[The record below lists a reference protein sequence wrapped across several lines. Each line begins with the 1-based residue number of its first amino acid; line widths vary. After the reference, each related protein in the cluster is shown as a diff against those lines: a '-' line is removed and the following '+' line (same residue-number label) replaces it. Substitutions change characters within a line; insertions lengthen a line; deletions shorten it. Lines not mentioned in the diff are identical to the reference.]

1 MKLALSLLKILPA
14 ELAHSLALNG
24 LNLLDKFGFLRFI
37 VKNIKN
43 IKNNEIELLGMRFRN
58 NLGTA
63 AGLDKNGDYINSLG
77 KFGFGFLEVGT
88 VTPLPQSGNSKPRL
102 FRIFDENAIINKM
115 GFNNKGVD
123 HLVQNLKTHKYK
135 GIVGVNIG
143 ANKTSEGE
151 KRIDDYLICF
161 KKVYKYAD
169 YIVVNISS
177 PNTRNLRDLHSADQ
191 LNVLLSAI
199 SRLSRELENTKP
211 IFLKISPDEN
221 DESLKKIIEMVESSI
236 FSGLI
241 ATNTTIDKTA
251 LKESKYHDFEGGL
264 SGTPLFNKS
273 NKKLELINTIAEDM
287 PLIAVGGVIDKETYS
302 KKLESGADLVQIYTG
317 FIIKGPSI
325 VNEILN

>member
-1 MKLALSLLKILPA
+1 MKLALSLLKTLPA

-24 LNLLDKFGFLRFI
+24 LKLLDKLGLISLF
-37 VKNIKN
+37 VKE
-43 IKNNEIELLGMRFRN
+43 IKNNELELSGMKFKN

-77 KFGFGFLEVGT
+77 KLGFGFLEVGT
-88 VTPLPQSGNSKPRL
+88 VTPLPQSGNKKPRL
-102 FRIFDENAIINKM
+102 FRIFHENAIINRM

-123 HLVQNLKTHKYK
+123 HLVKNLKTHKYK

-143 ANKTSEGE
+143 ANKSSEGD
-151 KRIDDYLICF
+151 KRIDDYLECF

-177 PNTRNLRDLHSADQ
+177 PNTKNLRELHSAEN
-191 LNVLLSAI
+191 LNMLLSAI
-199 SRLSRELENTKP
+199 SQLSDELNNTKP

-221 DESLKKIIEMVESSI
+221 DESLKQIIKIVESSI

-241 ATNTTIDKTA
+241 ATNTTVDKTL
-251 LKESKYHDFEGGL
+251 LKESKYHNYEGGL
-264 SGTPLFNKS
+264 SGTPLYNKS
-273 NKKLELINTIAEDM
+273 NEKLELINTIAEDM
-287 PLIAVGGVIDKETYS
+287 PLIAVGGVTNKETYF

-325 VNEILN
+325 VSEILN

>member
-1 MKLALSLLKILPA
+1 LKLALSLLKILPT

-24 LNLLDKFGFLRFI
+24 LKFLDKFGILSFI
-37 VKNIKN
+37 VKE
-43 IKNNEIELLGMRFRN
+43 IKNNELELLGMKFKN

-77 KFGFGFLEVGT
+77 KLGFGFLEVGT
-88 VTPLPQSGNSKPRL
+88 VTPLPQSGNEKPRL
-102 FRIFDENAIINKM
+102 FRVFNENAIINRM

-123 HLVQNLKTHKYK
+123 HLVKNLKTHKYN

-143 ANKTSEGE
+143 ANKSSEGD
-151 KRIDDYLICF
+151 KRIDDYLECF

-177 PNTRNLRDLHSADQ
+177 PNTKNLRELHSAEN
-191 LNVLLSAI
+191 LNMLLSEI
-199 SRLSRELENTKP
+199 SQLSGELQNTKP

-221 DESLKKIIEMVESSI
+221 DESLKQIIKIVESSI

-241 ATNTTIDKTA
+241 ATNTTVDKTL
-251 LKESKYHDFEGGL
+251 LKESKYHNYEGGL
-264 SGTPLFNKS
+264 SGTPLYNKS
-273 NKKLELINTIAEDM
+273 NEKLELINTIAEDM
-287 PLIAVGGVIDKETYS
+287 PLIAVGGVINKETYF

-325 VNEILN
+325 VSEILN

>member
-24 LNLLDKFGFLRFI
+24 LKLLDKFGLISFI
-37 VKNIKN
+37 AKE
-43 IKNNEIELLGMRFRN
+43 IKNNELELSGMKFKN

-77 KFGFGFLEVGT
+77 KLGFGFLEVGT
-88 VTPLPQSGNSKPRL
+88 VTPLPQSGNEKPRL
-102 FRIFDENAIINKM
+102 FRVFNENAIINRM

-123 HLVQNLKTHKYK
+123 HLVKNLKTHKYN
-135 GIVGVNIG
+135 GRVGVNIG
-143 ANKTSEGE
+143 ANKSSEGD
-151 KRIDDYLICF
+151 KRIDDYLECF

-177 PNTRNLRDLHSADQ
+177 PNTKNLRELHSAEN
-191 LNVLLSAI
+191 LNMLLSAI
-199 SRLSRELENTKP
+199 SQLSDELNNTKP

-221 DESLKKIIEMVESSI
+221 NESLKQIIKIVESSI

-241 ATNTTIDKTA
+241 ATNTTVDKTL
-251 LKESKYHDFEGGL
+251 LKESKYHNYEGGL
-264 SGTPLFNKS
+264 SGAPLYNKS
-273 NKKLELINTIAEDM
+273 NEKLELINTIAEDM
-287 PLIAVGGVIDKETYS
+287 PLIAVGGVINKETYF

-325 VNEILN
+325 VSEILN

>member
-1 MKLALSLLKILPA
+1 MKLALFLLKILPE
-14 ELAHSLALNG
+14 ELAHSIALNG
-24 LNLLDKFGFLRFI
+24 LKLLDITGLLKFI
-37 VKNIKN
+37 VKD
-43 IKNNEIELLGMRFRN
+43 IKNNEIEFLGMELKN

-77 KFGFGFLEVGT
+77 RLGFGFLEVGT
-88 VTPLPQSGNSKPRL
+88 VTPLPQSGNKKPRL
-102 FRIFDENAIINKM
+102 FRIFHENAIINRM

-123 HLVQNLKTHKYK
+123 HLVKNLKTHKYK

-151 KRIDDYLICF
+151 QRIEDYLVCF
-161 KKVYKYAD
+161 KKVYEYAD

-177 PNTRNLRDLHSADQ
+177 PNTKNLRELHSVDN
-191 LNVLLSAI
+191 LNILLSAI
-199 SRLSRELENTKP
+199 SQLSSELQNTKP

-221 DESLKKIIEMVESSI
+221 DESLKQIIKIVESSI

-241 ATNTTIDKTA
+241 ATNTTVDKTL
-251 LKESKYHDFEGGL
+251 LKESKCHNYEGGL
-264 SGTPLFNKS
+264 SGVPLFNKS
-273 NKKLELINTIAEDM
+273 NQKLKLINAISEDM
-287 PLIAVGGVIDKETYS
+287 PLIAVGGVINKETYS

-325 VNEILN
+325 VSEILN

>member
-1 MKLALSLLKILPA
+1 MKLALSLLKTLPA

-24 LNLLDKFGFLRFI
+24 LKLIDKFGLLSFI
-37 VKNIKN
+37 VKE
-43 IKNNEIELLGMRFRN
+43 IKNNELELLGMKFKN

-77 KFGFGFLEVGT
+77 KLGFGFLEVGT
-88 VTPLPQSGNSKPRL
+88 VTPLPQTGNEKPRL
-102 FRIFDENAIINKM
+102 FRVFNENAIINRM

-123 HLVQNLKTHKYK
+123 HLVKNLKTHKYN

-151 KRIDDYLICF
+151 KRIEDYLSCF
-161 KKVYKYAD
+161 RKVYEYAD

-177 PNTRNLRDLHSADQ
+177 PNTKNLRELHSADQ
-191 LNVLLSAI
+191 LNRLLSAI
-199 SRLSRELENTKP
+199 SKLSVELDNTKP

-221 DESLKKIIEMVESSI
+221 DESLKQIVEMVENSI

-241 ATNTTIDKTA
+241 ATNTTIDKTL
-251 LKESKYHDFEGGL
+251 LKHSKYHNFDGGL
-264 SGTPLFNKS
+264 SGAPLFNKS
-273 NKKLELINTIAEDM
+273 NQKLELINTIAEDM
-287 PLIAVGGVIDKETYS
+287 PLIAVGGVINKETYS

-325 VNEILN
+325 VSEILN

>member
-1 MKLALSLLKILPA
+1 MKLALSLLKTLPA

-24 LNLLDKFGFLRFI
+24 LKLLDKFGLLSLI
-37 VKNIKN
+37 VKE
-43 IKNNEIELLGMRFRN
+43 IKNNEIELLGMKFKN

-77 KFGFGFLEVGT
+77 KLGFGFLEVGT
-88 VTPLPQSGNSKPRL
+88 VTPLPQSGNEKPRL
-102 FRIFDENAIINKM
+102 FRVFNENAIINRM

-123 HLVQNLKTHKYK
+123 YLVKNLKTRKYN

-143 ANKTSEGE
+143 ANKSSEGQ
-151 KRIDDYLICF
+151 KRVDDYLECF
-161 KKVYKYAD
+161 KKVYEYAD

-177 PNTRNLRDLHSADQ
+177 PNTKNLRQLHSAEN
-191 LNVLLSAI
+191 LRMLLSEI
-199 SRLSRELENTKP
+199 SQLSGELQNTKP

-221 DESLKKIIEMVESSI
+221 DESLKQIIKTVESSI

-241 ATNTTIDKTA
+241 ATNTTVDKTL
-251 LKESKYHDFEGGL
+251 LKESKYHNYEGGL
-264 SGTPLFNKS
+264 SGTPLYNKS
-273 NKKLELINTIAEDM
+273 NEKLELINSIAEDM
-287 PLIAVGGVIDKETYS
+287 PLIAVGGVINKETYS

-325 VNEILN
+325 VSDILN

>member
-1 MKLALSLLKILPA
+1 MKLALSLLKTLPA

-24 LNLLDKFGFLRFI
+24 LKLLDKFGLLSFI
-37 VKNIKN
+37 VKE
-43 IKNNEIELLGMRFRN
+43 IKNNELELLGMKFKN

-77 KFGFGFLEVGT
+77 KLGFGFLEVGT
-88 VTPLPQSGNSKPRL
+88 VTPLPQSGNEKPRL
-102 FRIFDENAIINKM
+102 FRVFNENAIINRM

-123 HLVQNLKTHKYK
+123 YLVKNLKTRKYN

-143 ANKTSEGE
+143 ANKSSEGQ
-151 KRIDDYLICF
+151 KRVDDYLECF
-161 KKVYKYAD
+161 KKVYEYAD

-177 PNTRNLRDLHSADQ
+177 PNTKNLRELHSADN
-191 LNVLLSAI
+191 LKMLLSEI
-199 SRLSRELENTKP
+199 SQLSGELQNTKP

-221 DESLKKIIEMVESSI
+221 DESLKQIIKTVESSI

-241 ATNTTIDKTA
+241 ATNTTVDKTL
-251 LKESKYHDFEGGL
+251 LKESKYHNYEGGL
-264 SGTPLFNKS
+264 SGTPLYNKS
-273 NKKLELINTIAEDM
+273 NEKLELINSIAEDM
-287 PLIAVGGVIDKETYS
+287 PLIAVGGVINKETYS

-325 VNEILN
+325 VSEILN

>member
-1 MKLALSLLKILPA
+1 MKSALFLLKILPE
-14 ELAHSLALNG
+14 ELAHSIALNG
-24 LNLLDKFGFLRFI
+24 LKLLDITGLLKFI
-37 VKNIKN
+37 VKD
-43 IKNNEIELLGMRFRN
+43 IKNNEIEFLGMELKN

-77 KFGFGFLEVGT
+77 RLGFGFLEVGT
-88 VTPLPQSGNSKPRL
+88 VTPLPQSGNKKPRL
-102 FRIFDENAIINKM
+102 FRIFHENAIINRM

-123 HLVQNLKTHKYK
+123 HLVKNLKNHKYN

-143 ANKTSEGE
+143 ANKSSEGD
-151 KRIDDYLICF
+151 KRIDDYLECF

-177 PNTRNLRDLHSADQ
+177 PNTKNLRELHSAEN
-191 LNVLLSAI
+191 LNMLLSAI
-199 SRLSRELENTKP
+199 SQLSGELNNTKP

-221 DESLKKIIEMVESSI
+221 DESLKQIIKIVESSI

-241 ATNTTIDKTA
+241 ATNTTVDKTL
-251 LKESKYHDFEGGL
+251 LKESKYHNYEGGL
-264 SGTPLFNKS
+264 SGTPLYNKS
-273 NKKLELINTIAEDM
+273 NEKLELINTIAEDM
-287 PLIAVGGVIDKETYS
+287 PLIAVGGVINKETYF

-325 VNEILN
+325 VSEILN

>member
-1 MKLALSLLKILPA
+1 MKLALSLLKTLPA

-24 LNLLDKFGFLRFI
+24 LKLLDKLGLISLF
-37 VKNIKN
+37 VKE
-43 IKNNEIELLGMRFRN
+43 IKNNELELSGMRFKN

-77 KFGFGFLEVGT
+77 KLGFGFLEVGT
-88 VTPLPQSGNSKPRL
+88 VTPLPQSGNEKPRL
-102 FRIFDENAIINKM
+102 FRVFNENAIINRM

-123 HLVQNLKTHKYK
+123 HLVKNLKTHKYN

-143 ANKTSEGE
+143 ANKLSEGD
-151 KRIDDYLICF
+151 KRIDDYLECF

-177 PNTRNLRDLHSADQ
+177 PNTKNLRELHSAEN
-191 LNVLLSAI
+191 LNMLLSAI
-199 SRLSRELENTKP
+199 SQLSGELNNTKP

-221 DESLKKIIEMVESSI
+221 DESLKQIIKIVESSI

-241 ATNTTIDKTA
+241 ATNTTVDKTL
-251 LKESKYHDFEGGL
+251 LKESKYHNYEGGL
-264 SGTPLFNKS
+264 SGTPLYNKS
-273 NKKLELINTIAEDM
+273 NEKLELINTIAEDM
-287 PLIAVGGVIDKETYS
+287 PLIAVGGVINKETYF

-325 VNEILN
+325 VSEILN

>member
-1 MKLALSLLKILPA
+1 LKLALFLLKILPE
-14 ELAHSLALNG
+14 ELAHSIALNG
-24 LNLLDKFGFLRFI
+24 LKLLDITGLLKFI
-37 VKNIKN
+37 VKD
-43 IKNNEIELLGMRFRN
+43 IKNNEIEFLGMELKN

-77 KFGFGFLEVGT
+77 RLGFGFLEVGT
-88 VTPLPQSGNSKPRL
+88 VTPLPQSGNKKPRL
-102 FRIFDENAIINKM
+102 FRIFHENAIINRM

-123 HLVQNLKTHKYK
+123 HLVKNLKTHKYN

-143 ANKTSEGE
+143 ANKSSEGD
-151 KRIDDYLICF
+151 KRIDDYLECF

-177 PNTRNLRDLHSADQ
+177 PNTKNLRELHSAEN
-191 LNVLLSAI
+191 LNMLLSAI
-199 SRLSRELENTKP
+199 SQLSGELNNTKP

-221 DESLKKIIEMVESSI
+221 DESLKQIIKIVESSI

-241 ATNTTIDKTA
+241 ATNTTVDKTL
-251 LKESKYHDFEGGL
+251 LKESKYHNYEGGL
-264 SGTPLFNKS
+264 SGTPLYNKS
-273 NKKLELINTIAEDM
+273 NEKLELINTIAEDM
-287 PLIAVGGVIDKETYS
+287 PLIAVGGVINKETYF

-325 VNEILN
+325 VSEILN

>member
-1 MKLALSLLKILPA
+1 MKLALSLLKTLPA

-24 LNLLDKFGFLRFI
+24 LKFLDKLGLISLF
-37 VKNIKN
+37 VKE
-43 IKNNEIELLGMRFRN
+43 IKNNELELSGMKFKN

-77 KFGFGFLEVGT
+77 KLGFGFLEVGT
-88 VTPLPQSGNSKPRL
+88 VTPLPQSGNEKPRL
-102 FRIFDENAIINKM
+102 FRVFHENAIINRM

-123 HLVQNLKTHKYK
+123 HLVKNLKTHKYN

-143 ANKTSEGE
+143 ANKSSEGD
-151 KRIDDYLICF
+151 KRIDDYLECF

-177 PNTRNLRDLHSADQ
+177 PNTKNLRELHSAEN
-191 LNVLLSAI
+191 LNMLLSAI
-199 SRLSRELENTKP
+199 SQLSGELNNTKP

-221 DESLKKIIEMVESSI
+221 DESLKQIIKIVESSI

-241 ATNTTIDKTA
+241 ATNTTVDKTL
-251 LKESKYHDFEGGL
+251 LKESKYHNYEGGL
-264 SGTPLFNKS
+264 SGTPLYNKS
-273 NKKLELINTIAEDM
+273 NEKLELINTIAEDM
-287 PLIAVGGVIDKETYS
+287 PLIAVGGVINKETYF

-325 VNEILN
+325 VSEILN

>member
-1 MKLALSLLKILPA
+1 MKSALFLLKILPE
-14 ELAHSLALNG
+14 ELAHSIALNG
-24 LNLLDKFGFLRFI
+24 LKLLDITGLLKFI
-37 VKNIKN
+37 VKD
-43 IKNNEIELLGMRFRN
+43 IKNNEIEFLGMELKN

-77 KFGFGFLEVGT
+77 RLGFGFLEVGT
-88 VTPLPQSGNSKPRL
+88 VTPLPQSGNKKPRL
-102 FRIFDENAIINKM
+102 FRIFHENAIINRM

-123 HLVQNLKTHKYK
+123 HLVKNLKTHKYN

-143 ANKTSEGE
+143 ANKSSEGD
-151 KRIDDYLICF
+151 KRIDDYLECF

-177 PNTRNLRDLHSADQ
+177 PNTKNLRELHSAEN
-191 LNVLLSAI
+191 LNMLLSAI
-199 SRLSRELENTKP
+199 SQLSGELNNTKP

-221 DESLKKIIEMVESSI
+221 DESLKQIIKIVESSI

-241 ATNTTIDKTA
+241 ATNTTVDKTL
-251 LKESKYHDFEGGL
+251 LKESKYHNYEGGL
-264 SGTPLFNKS
+264 SGTPLYNKS
-273 NKKLELINTIAEDM
+273 NEKLELINTIAEDM
-287 PLIAVGGVIDKETYS
+287 PLIAVGGVINKETYF

-325 VNEILN
+325 VSEILN